1 MFGIYYINKINV
13 CNKLIVLLESNCV
26 RLLVPLSIRISY
38 TNSFKSNKCIS
49 IIITTSYFKGLY
61 KQEKACKQEERLINR
76 LQALTPSVPTVCNNL
91 LLIDT
96 IRREAYLLL
105 EMGETSGLG
114 KHIHRE
120 SVPMHTLAKYL
131 FGVLLPHDRELAF
144 KIGLRAV
151 RLPILEEIDMST
163 LSHSQNVA
171 LDKRE
176 NVSNG
181 ILTNRSSTRHRHR
194 RYGIIGGVNNEND
207 LEARNTTRNFMLA
220 SAEIPRWYTLGHI
233 EVEQCTLAS
242 TILHAAKGI

>member
-1 MFGIYYINKINV
+1 M
-13 CNKLIVLLESNCV
+13 IVLLQSNRV
-26 RLLVPLSIRISY
+26 RPLVPLNIRMSFTY
-38 TNSFKSNKCIS
+38 TNSFKSNKDIS

-76 LQALTPSVPTVCNNL
+76 LQALTPSVSTGCNNL

-96 IRREAYLLL
+96 IRRQAYLLL
-105 EMGETSGLG
+105 EMGHTSGLG

-163 LSHSQNVA
+163 LSHSRSVA

-176 NVSNG
+176 NDSNG
-181 ILTNRSSTRHRHR
+181 ILTDRTATRHRHR
-194 RYGIIGGVNNEND
+194 RDGIIGGVNNEND
-207 LEARNTTRNFMLA
+207 LAGRKATGNFGLA

-242 TILHAAKGI
+242 TILYAAKGI